1 MAAEARHLD
10 LRIMATSDLH
20 MHLLAIDQ
28 GADRVEATTGLA
40 HTATLIRAARAEA
53 KNAILLDNGDFLHGS
68 AMGEAITHNVL
79 GGRRAPRGLH
89 PMVAAMRAL
98 GYDAMTLGNHDFD
111 HGVEFLGEVLRNAPF
126 AVIASNLTIVPV
138 TGADGPRPL
147 PFTLPFAMI
156 DREATDRAGR
166 SHRLRIGLLGMLPP
180 GSLSGLHSGPFH
192 AQIRDIVETARV
204 MVPQLRALGADLV
217 VVMAHSGI
225 GGEVAAPDM
234 ENAVVPLAA
243 VPGIDAI
250 VAGHAHQVFPAE
262 TSHWPAPVDARTG
275 RIHDVAVVAPGF
287 WGSHLG
293 VIDLALAPRAE
304 GGWHLVDARS
314 AARPV
319 ARRDALNGA
328 IHRVVP
334 PDPEILSMLAPV
346 RAAVARRTGRAVGE
360 TRRRLHSYFA
370 TSTPAPALDLVHRA
384 MLWYGRTRIDGL
396 LPEGVPMVAS
406 TSPFRAGGLAG
417 PGFFTDIAPGPI
429 SVEALAELY
438 AFPNKLCV
446 LHLTGAQLGDW
457 LERAASVFN
466 TIVPNGGDQPLC
478 LPATPAYAFES
489 VAGCDYRIDLSAPAR
504 HTPQGAMR
512 DREAS
517 RIRGLSIG
525 GIPVMADAR
534 VLLLT
539 NSFRMTGG
547 GNYPVPSGDCLV
559 LDLPV
564 SVREVITEYLAF
576 TGAFDAAPLA
586 SWRFDPVAGA
596 RATVLSAPAACTVLD
611 EVANPAVTPG
621 AIGEDGFQAFHLELS
636 LASPASLAYIRPR
649 RGWRGQAPRQLGQVR
664 KEAAVTSP
672 AWVDVQPLTFPNT
685 LSGLEACVLLRRG
698 VVLSIP

>member
-1 MAAEARHLD
+1 MDQPSASTMAAEARHLD

-20 MHLLAIDQ
+20 MHLLGFDH
-28 GADRVEATTGLA
+28 GAEQSAATTGLA
-40 HTATLIRAARAEA
+40 HTAALIRAARAEA

-68 AMGEAITHNVL
+68 AMGEAITRNVL
-79 GGRRAPRGLH
+79 DGKREPRGLH
-89 PMVAAMRAL
+89 PIVAAMRAL

-111 HGVEFLGEVLRNAPF
+111 HGVGFLGEVLRNAPF
-126 AVIASNLTIVPV
+126 AVIASNLTLEPD
-138 TGADGPRPL
+138 TGSGGPRPL

-180 GSLSGLHSGPFH
+180 GSVSGLHSGPFR
-192 AQIRDIVETARV
+192 AEIRDIVETAQV

-262 TSHWPAPVDARTG
+262 SGHWPAPVDARTG

-293 VIDLALAPRAE
+293 VIDLTLAPRPQ
-304 GGWHLVDARS
+304 GGWRLADARS

-319 ARRDALNGA
+319 ARRDALSGT
-328 IHRVVP
+328 IHRAVA

-346 RAAVARRTGRAVGE
+346 QAAIARRTGRAVGE

-370 TSTPAPALDLVHRA
+370 TATPAPALDLVHRA

-396 LPEGVPMVAS
+396 CPNGVPMVAS

-429 SVEALAELY
+429 SAEALAELY
-438 AFPNKLCV
+438 AFPNNLCV
-446 LHLTGAQLGDW
+446 LCLTGAELGDW

-466 TIVPNGGDQPLC
+466 TIVPGGGDQPLRSR
-478 LPATPAYAFES
+478 ATPAYTLES

-512 DREAS
+512 DPEAS
-517 RIRGLSIG
+517 RVRGLSIAG
-525 GIPVMADAR
+525 NRVMPDEQI
-534 VLLLT
+534 LLLT

-564 SVREVITEYLAF
+564 CVREVIAEYLAY
-576 TGAFDAAPLA
+576 TGPFDAAPLA

-596 RATVLSAPAACTVLD
+596 RATVWSAPAACAVLD
-611 EVANPAVTPG
+611 EVAGAAITPG
-621 AIGEDGFQAFHLELS
+621 AIGEDGFQAFHLEL
-636 LASPASLAYIRPR
+636 
-649 RGWRGQAPRQLGQVR
+649 
-664 KEAAVTSP
+664 
-672 AWVDVQPLTFPNT
+672 
-685 LSGLEACVLLRRG
+685 
-698 VVLSIP
+698 